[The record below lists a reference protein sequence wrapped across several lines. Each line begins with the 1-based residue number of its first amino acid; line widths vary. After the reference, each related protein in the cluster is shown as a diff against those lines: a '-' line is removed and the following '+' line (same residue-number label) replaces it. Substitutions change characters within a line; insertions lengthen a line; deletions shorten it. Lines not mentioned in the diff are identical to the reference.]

1 MKTSEAMVVIGA
13 GQCGARAVQVLRD
26 EGWDG
31 AIVLIGEEAH
41 APYERP
47 PLSKAVLLG
56 ERSPAQCAVH
66 GESFYPEHEVDFRRA
81 CGVASIDRA
90 ARTVTLTNGE
100 ALAYHRL
107 LIATGATP
115 RRLSLPG
122 HALAGV
128 HVLRNAEDALA
139 IAAELEPGRRIAVI
153 GAGFIGLE
161 VAASA
166 MQRGCSVAVLEAA
179 PRALMRA
186 VPAEVAQRLVDLH
199 RERGVEIHFDIRINR
214 LEGEDRI
221 RAVVLEDGTRVPC
234 DALIVG
240 VGVTPRVE
248 LAQQAGLELAEGGI
262 AVDAT
267 LRTSDPHIYA
277 AGDVCAFEH
286 PLYGR
291 RIRLECWRNA
301 EDQARTAALNML
313 GGEEMHRAVPWFWS
327 DQFDRTIQIAGLPA
341 FGTTTARRETGSAST
356 IFFALDD
363 AGVLVGAS
371 GVGPNS
377 EIAREVRI
385 AQELIA
391 RRARIAPERLA
402 DRTIKLKSLL
412 SEEVQ

>member
-1 MKTSEAMVVIGA
+1 MSASEAMVVIGA
-13 GQCGARAVQVLRD
+13 GQCGARGVQVLRD

-31 AIVLIGEEAH
+31 PVTLIGEETH

-66 GESFYPEHEVDFRRA
+66 GEAFYREREVDWRRA
-81 CGVASIDRA
+81 CGAMSIDRA
-90 ARTVTLTNGE
+90 AHTVALSNGE
-100 ALAYHRL
+100 TVAYRRL

-128 HVLRNAEDALA
+128 HVLRNADDALA
-139 IAAELEPGRRIAVI
+139 IAAELEPGRCIAVI

-166 MQRGCSVAVLEAA
+166 MQRGCRAVVLEAA

-199 RERGVEIHFDIRINR
+199 RERGVEIRFDVRIDH
-214 LEGEDRI
+214 LEGDDRI
-221 RAVVLEDGTRVPC
+221 RAVVLADGSRVTC

-240 VGVTPRVE
+240 IGVTPRVE
-248 LAQQAGLELAEGGI
+248 LAQQAGLDLAEGGI
-262 AVDAT
+262 AVDAL

-277 AGDVCAFEH
+277 AGDVCAFTH

-313 GGEEMHRAVPWFWS
+313 GGEETHRAVPWFWS

-341 FGTTTARRETGSAST
+341 FGTATARRETGAAST
-356 IFFALDD
+356 IFFALDED
-363 AGVLVGAS
+363 GVLVGAS

-402 DRTIKLKSLL
+402 DRSIKMKSLL